1 MRAHTGDVYAR
12 EFLQITISKNNIN
25 YFCALIGMSH
35 IQVLAA
41 GIVVSSLVMTGRVIP
56 VRMTLNDVL
65 NIPSSN
71 K

>member
-1 MRAHTGDVYAR
+1 MRARAFPRY
-12 EFLQITISKNNIN
+12 TISKNNIN
-25 YFCALIGMSH
+25 YFCALVEMTH

-41 GIVVSSLVMTGRVIP
+41 DIVVSGLVMPGRVIL

>member
-1 MRAHTGDVYAR
+1 M
-12 EFLQITISKNNIN
+12 N
-25 YFCALIGMSH
+25 H

-41 GIVVSSLVMTGRVIP
+41 DIIASSLVMPGRVVP

-65 NIPSSN
+65 SIPSSN

>member
-1 MRAHTGDVYAR
+1 MT
-12 EFLQITISKNNIN
+12 
-25 YFCALIGMSH
+25 H

-41 GIVVSSLVMTGRVIP
+41 DIVVSSLVMPGRLIL